1 MKLAKTTLALAAL
14 LLLTGAAQAT
24 NLIEVEGFADC
35 DGWQFDG
42 TVHFGSAV
50 SEVTISFVV
59 DLTQDGSVV
68 SSASGSFPVVTGGPG
83 QNVPFSEAG
92 TWDQDLCGEYV
103 VSGTVTMTYPGQE
116 QSLTFS
122 VDLLCDCPPEDGC
135 FRTPGFWKNHDWP
148 VESLMIAGVEV
159 SRDDLME
166 ILWSPVRGDATVIL
180 AKHLIAAKLNVIS
193 GSDDSIQGV
202 IDDADAY
209 LIDHPVF
216 SRPSGAAKTEG
227 LALKDDLVAYNEQG
241 CPDDEEDDDLE
252 KAAALENTTWSN
264 LRDLYR

>member
-14 LLLTGAAQAT
+14 LLIAGAAQAT
-24 NLIEVEGFADC
+24 HLVEIEGFADC

-42 TVHFGSAV
+42 TIWFGSAV
-50 SEVTISFVV
+50 SEVTISYVV

-68 SSASGSFPVVTGGPG
+68 TSASGSFPVSTDAPW
-83 QNVPFSEAG
+83 QNVTFGEAG

-103 VSGTVTMTYPGQE
+103 VSGTVTMTYPGFE
-116 QSLTFS
+116 ESLTFTD
-122 VDLLCDCPPEDGC
+122 DLLCECPPDDGC

-166 ILWSPVRGDATVIL
+166 ILWTPVRGDATVIL
-180 AKHLIAAKLNVIS
+180 TKHLIAAKLNVIS
-193 GSDDSIQGV
+193 GNDDSIQGV

-216 SRPSGAAKTEG
+216 SRPSGDAKTEG

-241 CPDDEEDDDLE
+241 CDGDDDDLD
-252 KAAALENTTWSN
+252 KAAAVENTTWSN